1 MEKHNLICINCP
13 MGCRLEIIETKK
25 GGWLIE
31 GNQCKRG
38 INYAQKELTAPTRT
52 LTTTVKVEVSQL
64 RRLPVKSKEGL
75 PKEKIFDAMNLINQT
90 SVKPPILVGDVI
102 IENILDTG
110 IDIIATRDL

>member
-13 MGCRLEIIETKK
+13 MGCRLEITITEN

-38 INYAQKELTAPTRT
+38 LSYAQKELTAPTRT
-52 LTTTVKVEVSQL
+52 LTTTVKVKNSLL
-64 RRLPVKSKEGL
+64 RRLPVKSSDGI
-75 PKEKIFDAMNLINQT
+75 PKEKIFEAMALINQVT
-90 SVKPPILVGDVI
+90 VEPPISIGDII

-110 IDIIATRDL
+110 VNIISSRDL